1 MGSSFP
7 SIQSFFQREVK
18 CRHEE
23 PQSTAS
29 GVPRDGF
36 TSSEVDAALDPLSAP
51 WTPPRLYDK
60 LPIAHL
66 QTGPHDYEI
75 AGRIVNH
82 SRSMPGQSNQGGDE
96 DIHQYL
102 VVSDGSAAIAVKIF
116 FGKPTH
122 HIPIL
127 GQRVTIWS
135 TYLSHAKKAEIGHIP
150 LVHCSTTIYPGRNQ
164 ASHIV
169 FHQDP
174 PGSREASML
183 RGPLEFDPEKPD
195 DLRGLM
201 TLRSFLDAGYDMGD
215 AKVLVCVRSV
225 GPRKVIQP
233 KNGDATLS
241 LVEVGIFD
249 ETATSVLKLWGD
261 KVDSTQ
267 SWRPN
272 RTALL
277 ISSPSYRLSNHSVD
291 ILSIGL
297 GYSSMIEVDP
307 IFPAVDWLRR
317 KVNGMLKMDSVVTAF
332 PEGLWDIETT
342 VQGPARVLF
351 TLAEVEETV
360 RQAQGQCADFTGKV
374 NVIILDVNLIDIWRS
389 VRTFCNECC
398 GMPLY
403 ANIPLAVCKGC
414 GVQRELLAN
423 PIIIGNMVD
432 ESGAM
437 KGSKLVWHKKAWNQ
451 LLYGNQLEE
460 DGEDTVNNNSAGARL
475 PSQPVRDIRTLS
487 KNDLQS
493 LEDQLLYSRVTLTFG
508 WAESLERL
516 CVMWVEW

>member
-18 CRHEE
+18 CRNDE

-36 TSSEVDAALDPLSAP
+36 TSSEVDAALDPLSVP
-51 WTPPRLYDK
+51 WTPSRLYHK

-66 QTGPHDYEI
+66 QAGPRDYEI

-82 SRSMPGQSNQGGDE
+82 SRSMPGQNNQGGGE
-96 DIHQYL
+96 DLHQYL

-116 FGKPTH
+116 YGKPTH
-122 HIPIL
+122 HVPIL

-169 FHQDP
+169 FHQDH
-174 PGSREASML
+174 PGSRETSML
-183 RGPLEFDPEKPD
+183 REPLEFDPETPD

-201 TLRSFLDAGYDMGD
+201 TLKSFLDAGYDMGD
-215 AKVLVCVRSV
+215 GKVLVCVRSV

-233 KNGDATLS
+233 KNGDASLS

-261 KVDSTQ
+261 KIDSTQ

-272 RTALL
+272 RTGLL
-277 ISSPSYRLSNHSVD
+277 ISSPTYRLSNHSVE
-291 ILSIGL
+291 ISSIGL

-307 IFPAVDWLRR
+307 NFPAVDWLRR
-317 KVNGMLKMDSVVTAF
+317 KVNCMMKMDSVVTPF

-351 TLAEVEETV
+351 TLAEVEETI
-360 RQAQGQCADFTGKV
+360 RQAEGQCADFTGKV
-374 NVIILDVNLIDIWRS
+374 NVIILDVNLMDLWRS
-389 VRTFCNECC
+389 VRTFHNEWYVY
-398 GMPLY
+398 Y
-403 ANIPLAVCKGC
+403 AMRKC
-414 GVQRELLAN
+414 
-423 PIIIGNMVD
+423 
-432 ESGAM
+432 
-437 KGSKLVWHKKAWNQ
+437 
-451 LLYGNQLEE
+451 
-460 DGEDTVNNNSAGARL
+460 
-475 PSQPVRDIRTLS
+475 
-487 KNDLQS
+487 
-493 LEDQLLYSRVTLTFG
+493 
-508 WAESLERL
+508 
-516 CVMWVEW
+516 